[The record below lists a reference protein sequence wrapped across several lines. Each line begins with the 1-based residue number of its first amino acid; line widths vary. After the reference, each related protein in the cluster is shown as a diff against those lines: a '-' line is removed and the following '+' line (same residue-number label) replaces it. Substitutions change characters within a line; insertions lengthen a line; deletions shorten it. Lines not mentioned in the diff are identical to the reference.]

1 MKDARLAKL
10 TMRCSRR
17 GIKEMDVILGGFA
30 RTELDRLAPHE
41 LDHLEHLLEENDHD
55 ILAWVL
61 GRSETPADYAALLE
75 KIKAHHN
82 L

>member
-1 MKDARLAKL
+1 MTDPQIAKL

-30 RTELDRLAPHE
+30 RSELTTLNAAELAV
-41 LDHLEHLLEENDHD
+41 LEGLLEENDHD

-61 GRSETPADYAALLE
+61 GRAQTPDAYLAMID
-75 KIKAHHN
+75 KIKAHHK